1 MCAGGCVGDGE
12 WQGNPILSTDRV
24 LQDLIGILSAQV
36 EPRQAK
42 VEKPSYDTCLLTLA
56 KVASCSRVGENCEE
70 GFFPDSGLLSCT
82 PRVVAICQ
90 SFQT

>member
-36 EPRQAK
+36 EPPGRRK
-42 VEKPSYDTCLLTLA
+42 LKSLA
-56 KVASCSRVGENCEE
+56 MAHVY
-70 GFFPDSGLLSCT
+70 
-82 PRVVAICQ
+82 
-90 SFQT
+90 